1 VGNGLGGRDQD
12 WRQAGGVLAV
22 RTPPPSLEEFL
33 LNRCCVPSPPLARPA
48 RRTEALVMTITTAS
62 RQTKRLS
69 NIGHILV
76 SLAVRLE
83 LFLPPLA
90 FPLWRSQATRGENA
104 LGRLFCSPVP
114 HSSHSVPCAALWT
127 GSQTVRRK
135 WLRGPGVGGNC
146 ATGNWQ
152 GRKDS

>member
-1 VGNGLGGRDQD
+1 
-12 WRQAGGVLAV
+12 
-22 RTPPPSLEEFL
+22 
-33 LNRCCVPSPPLARPA
+33 
-48 RRTEALVMTITTAS
+48 MTITTAS

-114 HSSHSVPCAALWT
+114 HS
-127 GSQTVRRK
+127 